1 MLSYFWLINYLLQI
15 VVFLS
20 QFFIDCSSCIFDR
33 IWNSIRGHL
42 PPIKTNLKCK
52 FVEFWCGEICLANE
66 ARTVYNV
73 SDHVLFIRETGKSS
87 SFNSFPCTIME
98 YIWKEMQGLTHNK
111 SKKTHDHFY
120 WSFLLAIACN
130 EYNVPVYRLKVVI
143 SMLNWEGLKCMSTI

>member
-1 MLSYFWLINYLLQI
+1 MQI

-87 SFNSFPCTIME
+87 SFNSFLCTIME
-98 YIWKEMQGLTHNK
+98 YIWKEMQELTHNK
-111 SKKTHDHFY
+111 SKKHMIIFIDHFY
-120 WSFLLAIACN
+120 WLLHVTSTMFQYIVWKLWYQCWIG
-130 EYNVPVYRLKVVI
+130 KV
-143 SMLNWEGLKCMSTI
+143 